1 MKYLVDTDWAI
12 HHLRGSQ
19 TVTEQLKQRAADG
32 IAISI
37 ISVAELY
44 HGVFR
49 SRNRE
54 LAEANLLNFLSDIEV
69 IGLNNEISRLFGEQR
84 ARLQLQRTPI
94 GDFDLL
100 IGCTALHHNLTVLT
114 DNRKDFQRI
123 ERVRIEAQ

>member
-1 MKYLVDTDWAI
+1 MS
-12 HHLRGSQ
+12 RGRNR
-19 TVTEQLKQRAADG
+19 V
-32 IAISI
+32 SI
-37 ISVAELY
+37 ISAAELY

-49 SRNRE
+49 SRNPE
-54 LAEANLLNFLSDIEV
+54 LAEANLLSFLSDIEV

-114 DNRKDFQRI
+114 DNRKDFQLI
-123 ERVRIEAQ
+123 DQVRLETQ

>member
-19 TVTEQLKQRAADG
+19 TVTEQLRQRASDG

-49 SRNRE
+49 SRNPER
-54 LAEANLLNFLSDIEV
+54 AKANLLSFLSDLDIV
-69 IGLNNEISRLFGEQR
+69 GLNDEISRLFGEHR

-114 DNRKDFQRI
+114 DNRRDFQRI
-123 ERVRIEAQ
+123 RQLQIETQ

>member
-19 TVTEQLKQRAADG
+19 TVTEKLRQRAADG

-37 ISVAELY
+37 ISIAELY

-49 SRNRE
+49 SKDPE
-54 LAEANLLNFLSDIEV
+54 LAEANLTNFLSDLEV
-69 IGLNNEISRLFGEQR
+69 IGLNDDISRLFGEHR
-84 ARLQLQRTPI
+84 ARLQIQRTPI

-123 ERVRIEAQ
+123 EYVRIETQ